1 MVRDKSKKKNE
12 HSREHSKE
20 KKQRSDQNGNDQH
33 RQGDGEGKD
42 SLYSVVIGN
51 SFKVME
57 KIGGG

>member
-1 MVRDKSKKKNE
+1 MVKDKSKKKNE
-12 HSREHSKE
+12 HSKEHSKE

-33 RQGDGEGKD
+33 RQGDGEDKD